1 MILTDS
7 SGRPIPPVD
16 VPPPGAPV
24 ESIIA
29 YLRASAARN
38 DRIAALANGA
48 FARAFTV
55 TERPIP
61 RAARRP
67 AAPRRIGR
75 LAGVR
80 VALAKLPKDGAK

>member
-38 DRIAALANGA
+38 DRVAALANDA
-48 FARAFTV
+48 FARAFNPTHQKV
-55 TERPIP
+55 SP
-61 RAARRP
+61 
-67 AAPRRIGR
+67 
-75 LAGVR
+75 
-80 VALAKLPKDGAK
+80 